1 MGSHADSNGGQDCG
15 GSIAMCVGRAKRKA
29 HKVVKDVSCYL
40 VLVRHGQ
47 LNVIESLVPDLSKEV
62 VLYTF

>member
-40 VLVRHGQ
+40 VSGKAWS
-47 LNVIESLVPDLSKEV
+47 IECH
-62 VLYTF
+62 